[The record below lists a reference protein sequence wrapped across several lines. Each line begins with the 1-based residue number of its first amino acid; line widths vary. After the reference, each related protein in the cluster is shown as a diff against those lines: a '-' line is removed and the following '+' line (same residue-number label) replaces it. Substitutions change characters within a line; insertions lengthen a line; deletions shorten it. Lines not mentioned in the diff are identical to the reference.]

1 MTRGRPVI
9 ALRLA
14 IRRLAGRFTW
24 VGGRRPLDVQFTA
37 ATAYLFLASL
47 GGVNEHAARQH

>member
-14 IRRLAGRFTW
+14 IRRLAGRFTC
-24 VGGRRPLDVQFTA
+24 VGGRRPLDVQFTV